1 MSRNNLEVNLEQRT
15 ITMSRIFDAPRE
27 HIWNIVTDPNL
38 VPMWWGPGS
47 LTTNVDKMDLKVGGT
62 WRYIQKDSNGAEFA
76 FKGVYKEI
84 EPPSRLVSTSEFE
97 PMAGHIS
104 TETLTLDELPDG
116 KTRMT
121 VKTTLDTI
129 EDLEGMI
136 QSGMESGAVESW
148 DRLEG
153 LLMKI

>member
-27 HIWNIVTDPNL
+27 HIWKIVTDPNL